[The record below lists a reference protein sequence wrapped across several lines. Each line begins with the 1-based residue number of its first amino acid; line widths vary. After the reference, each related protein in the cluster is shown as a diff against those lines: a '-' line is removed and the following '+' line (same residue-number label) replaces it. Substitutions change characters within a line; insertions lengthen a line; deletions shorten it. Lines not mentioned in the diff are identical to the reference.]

1 MVFILY
7 LFCVCYKIH
16 GSLTK
21 TCVCV
26 CAYCFYCKCKL
37 YSKYPVFNG
46 CIKL

>member
-1 MVFILY
+1 MVFTLY

-26 CAYCFYCKCKL
+26 CVHI
-37 YSKYPVFNG
+37 VFIVNVNYTQSIL
-46 CIKL
+46 CLMVV